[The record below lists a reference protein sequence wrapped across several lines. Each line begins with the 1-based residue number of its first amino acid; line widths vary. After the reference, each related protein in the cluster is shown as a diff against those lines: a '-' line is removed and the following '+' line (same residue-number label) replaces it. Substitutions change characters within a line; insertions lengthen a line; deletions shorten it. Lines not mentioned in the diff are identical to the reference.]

1 MYAVQAQSAD
11 AEFNMREKKKE
22 KKVLFTVLLALAV
35 LLLTEGCGKVVFV
48 TGLDRDELFNVG
60 DQSGSCREMRVYLTT
75 MENQYKEDYG
85 QDVFTRSG
93 NETVGDSLKENALE
107 RLVKV
112 KTLNQIASG
121 EGVTLE
127 EMEISDA
134 QQSADQY
141 MNSLSDAEKK
151 YLGISE
157 NDAAEMLKEYRLAA
171 KMARQM
177 VSDVP
182 DEVSDDEAR
191 TVTVQS
197 ILIKTY
203 AENEDGSRTKFN
215 DSQKAKAKAKAQS
228 IRDEIQS
235 GMDHLLGITFDTYLA
250 KYNEDSVSTYTITK
264 GEVDSA
270 FEQAAFNQPVGTIS
284 DVIETQDGYRIIK
297 PIATSDE
304 SQLQANK
311 KAILQKRI
319 QEAYEKAYDSYA
331 SELDCQLN
339 EERWNQIVL
348 CEDPEVTTDS
358 FFQVCAGDNGTD
370 SAF

>member
-1 MYAVQAQSAD
+1 MSKRK
-11 AEFNMREKKKE
+11 REKE
-22 KKVLFTVLLALAV
+22 KRSHRRRAALPALLAAAV
-35 LLLTEGCGKVVFV
+35 MTLTSGCGKVVFV
-48 TGLDRDELFNVG
+48 TGLDRDELFTVG

-85 QDVFTRSG
+85 EDVFSRSG

-112 KTLNQIASG
+112 KALNQIAAG

-127 EMEISDA
+127 ETEASDA
-134 QQSADQY
+134 RQSADQY

-157 NDAAEMLKEYRLAA
+157 SDAAEMLEEYRLAA
-171 KMARQM
+171 KMAQQM
-177 VSDVP
+177 VADVP

-197 ILIKTY
+197 ILIRTCT
-203 AENEDGSRTKFN
+203 ENEDGSRTEYS
-215 DSQKAKAKAKAQS
+215 DSQKAEAKARAQS
-228 IRDEIQS
+228 IRDEIQN
-235 GMDHLLGITFDTYLA
+235 GMDNLLGITFDTYIA
-250 KYNEDSVSTYTITK
+250 KYNEDSVSTYTIGK

-311 KAILQKRI
+311 EAILQKRI

-339 EERWNQIVL
+339 EERWNQIAL

-358 FFQVCAGDNGTD
+358 FFRICAGE
-370 SAF
+370 S